1 MIVVDTNV
9 LAHLYLSSAETEA
22 AEQALRRDPE
32 WIAPLLW
39 RSELRNVP
47 AFYVRQRRLPAADA
61 LRILNEAEELM
72 AGREFAVRS
81 QAVLEL
87 AIVSGCSAYDCEFVL
102 LAQDLDVALV
112 TSDRK
117 ILTSFPETAVALREF
132 APTRP
137 G

>member
-9 LAHLYLSSAETEA
+9 LAYLYLSSAETDA
-22 AEQALRRDPE
+22 AERALRKDPE

-39 RSELRNVP
+39 RSELRNVL
-47 AFYVRQRRLPAADA
+47 AFYVRQGRLAAADA
-61 LRILNEAEELM
+61 LRILSEAEALM

-81 QAVLEL
+81 QAVLAL
-87 AIVSGCSAYDCEFVL
+87 AIESGCSAYDCEFVL

-117 ILTSFPETAVALREF
+117 ILASFPETAVPLREF
-132 APTRP
+132 APPLP